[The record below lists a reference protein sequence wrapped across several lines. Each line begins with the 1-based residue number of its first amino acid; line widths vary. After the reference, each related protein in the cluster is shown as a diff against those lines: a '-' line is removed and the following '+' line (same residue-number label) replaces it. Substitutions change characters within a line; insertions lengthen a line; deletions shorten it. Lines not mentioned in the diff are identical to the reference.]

1 MSTYPTTPNIQ
12 MKRFLSPL
20 VALTAGS
27 AVVMGTHPALAH
39 STATGGALGGL
50 THPLLGLD
58 HLFMLMAAGTAASF
72 ISSQLLLWALGG
84 AVIGA
89 AVGFTGFTVA
99 SAEVLAALAISA
111 VGALILLAG
120 RVAKTSN
127 PEILTTISGVVVAG
141 GISIHS
147 MLHGLEAPKDSSTL
161 IWWSGALLSSVLVCG
176 GTYLLLKKLPTSVS
190 KAAAIVFLAIGGLL
204 AFGPLGLLAGGA
216 GA

>member
-1 MSTYPTTPNIQ
+1 
-12 MKRFLSPL
+12 MKRVLSPL
-20 VALTAGS
+20 VALTTGS
-27 AVVMGTHPALAH
+27 AVVLGTHPALAH
-39 STATGGALGGL
+39 GTAAGGALGGL

-111 VGALILLAG
+111 VGVLILLAG
-120 RVAKTSN
+120 RVAKTTN
-127 PEILTTISGVVVAG
+127 PNILTTISGVVVGG
-141 GISIHS
+141 GISIHA

-161 IWWSGALLSSVLVCG
+161 LWWSGALLSSVLVCG
-176 GTYLLLKKLPTSVS
+176 GTYLLQKKLPVTWT
-190 KAAAIVFLAIGGLL
+190 KAAAIAFLAIGGLL